1 MLCPETRFLTTMLK
15 AVADPLRQEPQRA
28 HQTGISKP
36 IMSQNQQREDVYP
49 GFYEPDEH
57 GWIQKTPLANSLIFP
72 PDSIAR
78 GDVPLTHQE
87 KEAHFFK
94 KNLKELYNSIVN
106 GLLGEP
112 DSTADGLGSYYDEET
127 EEEEDHEG
135 KQEPFKNK
143 NPVPSFLLSVGRA
156 MAVEERAP

>member
-1 MLCPETRFLTTMLK
+1 
-15 AVADPLRQEPQRA
+15 
-28 HQTGISKP
+28 
-36 IMSQNQQREDVYP
+36 MSQNQQLEDVYP

-57 GWIQKTPLANSLIFP
+57 GWIQKTRLEISLIFP

-87 KEAHFFK
+87 KEAPIFT

-112 DSTADGLGSYYDEET
+112 DSPADGLGSYYDEET

-135 KQEPFKNK
+135 KQEFFKNK
-143 NPVPSFLLSVGRA
+143 VIFFYFIFCFWESSA
-156 MAVEERAP
+156 S

>member
-1 MLCPETRFLTTMLK
+1 
-15 AVADPLRQEPQRA
+15 
-28 HQTGISKP
+28 
-36 IMSQNQQREDVYP
+36 MSQNHQLEDMYP

-57 GWIQKTPLANSLIFP
+57 GWIQKTCLEMSLIFP

-87 KEAHFFK
+87 KEAPIFT

-112 DSTADGLGSYYDEET
+112 DSPADGLGSYYAEET
-127 EEEEDHEG
+127 AEEEDHEG
-135 KQEPFKNK
+135 KQEFFKNIGIFFYFIFCFWE
-143 NPVPSFLLSVGRA
+143 SSGS
-156 MAVEERAP
+156 